1 LTIDNLLSAQ
11 VVTADGEV
19 LTASASENPDLFWA
33 IRGGGGNFGIVTSF
47 TFQAHPVGPEV
58 LSGLIVYPFAQA
70 RDVIRQ
76 YRELCKTAT
85 DATTVWMVARKAPPL
100 PFLPEEVHGTDVLV
114 LAAMY
119 CGDMADGEK
128 ALAPF
133 RAIGK
138 PIADVIGPHPFA
150 GWQQAFDP
158 LLTPGM
164 RNYWKSHYFE
174 TLDDGWID
182 ALEGAIATLPSPHT
196 EIFVGQLGGRV
207 RGESAESSAFGDRA
221 FNYVMNVHGRWETA
235 AEDVACVAWCRKFFE
250 ATESYS
256 TGGAYMN
263 FLTEDEAD
271 RVHDVY
277 GANEARLSE
286 IKKKYDPTNF
296 FRANH
301 NIKPS

>member
-1 LTIDNLLSAQ
+1 M
-11 VVTADGEV
+11 
-19 LTASASENPDLFWA
+19 
-33 IRGGGGNFGIVTSF
+33 
-47 TFQAHPVGPEV
+47 
-58 LSGLIVYPFAQA
+58 LSGLIVYPLEQA

-76 YRELCKTAT
+76 YRELNKKSP
-85 DATTVWMVARKAPPL
+85 DAATVWGVARKAPPL
-100 PFLPEEVHGTDVLV
+100 PFLDPSVHGSNILA

-119 CGDMADGEK
+119 CGDMKDGEK

-138 PIADVIGPHPFA
+138 PIADVVGPHPYA

-174 TLDDGWID
+174 DLPDAWID
-182 ALEGAIATLPSPHT
+182 ALIGAIETLPSPHT
-196 EIFVGQLGGRV
+196 EVFFGQLGGAVRRV
-207 RGESAESSAFGDRA
+207 SADATAFGDRS

-235 AEDVACVAWCRKFFE
+235 GEDQASIAWCRKFYE
-250 ATESYS
+250 ATKPYA

-263 FLTEDEAD
+263 FLTEDEGE
-271 RVHDVY
+271 RVHNVY
-277 GANEARLSE
+277 GSNEARLKE
-286 IKKKYDPTNF
+286 IKKKHDPTNF

-301 NIKPS
+301 NISPA